1 MTYDH
6 WAAAS
11 AALRQKLLIP
21 MNESVGTTTVVKI
34 EADGNKTVI
43 TMGGG
48 VHSDTNTN
56 FRFIQECLDWVVSQT
71 VSVLTAWMARK
82 KHRYYRDMH
91 PNPNS
96 LANLLCISLQC
107 KY

>member
-21 MNESVGTTTVVKI
+21 MNENVGTTTVVKI

-48 VHSDTNTN
+48 VNSDTNTN
-56 FRFIQECLDWVVSQT
+56 FRFIQECLDWVVGQL
-71 VSVLTAWMARK
+71 VSLNRMGGENCRLGVFIFRFA
-82 KHRYYRDMH
+82 
-91 PNPNS
+91 
-96 LANLLCISLQC
+96 C
-107 KY
+107 